1 MRRLIVLL
9 SMLAASVF
17 AGEQMIS
24 ADGSEVALYPN
35 AKRGVNETPATKAS
49 GTETFAVVK
58 RQGNMIQVR
67 NSSGQE
73 LWAEARA
80 LKVFNQAQ
88 GASMDL
94 GAGKIDGFLD
104 NPATVYVLQE
114 DASAM
119 AGLDLQRSFI
129 EAVQGNMDRE
139 VTERKNSENR

>member
-9 SMLAASVF
+9 SMLAVSAF
-17 AGEQMIS
+17 AGQLIS
-24 ADGSEVALYPN
+24 KDGNEVPLYAN
-35 AKRGVNETPATKAS
+35 AKRGMNEAPVTKAS
-49 GTETFAVVK
+49 GTETFAVVTK
-58 RQGNMIQVR
+58 KGNMTQVR
-67 NSSGQE
+67 TAAGQE
-73 LWAEARA
+73 LWAETSS
-80 LKVFNQAQ
+80 LKEFSQAT
-88 GASMDL
+88 GAAMDL

-104 NPATVYVLQE
+104 NPATIYVLNE

>member
-9 SMLAASVF
+9 SMLATGVF
-17 AGEQMIS
+17 AEQLIS

-58 RQGNMIQVR
+58 RSGNMIQVR
-67 NSSGQE
+67 NSAGQE

-88 GASMDL
+88 GAAMDL

-114 DASAM
+114 ETSAM

>member
-1 MRRLIVLL
+1 MRRLIVVL
-9 SMLAASVF
+9 SMLATSVF
-17 AGEQMIS
+17 AEQMIS
-24 ADGSEVALYPN
+24 ADGSEVSLYTN

-114 DASAM
+114 ETSAM

>member
-1 MRRLIVLL
+1 MRRLIVLISIL
-9 SMLAASVF
+9 TANVF
-17 AGEQMIS
+17 AQQMIS
-24 ADGSEVALYPN
+24 KDGSEVPLYPK
-35 AKRGVNETPATKAS
+35 AKRSVNETPATKAS
-49 GTETFAVVK
+49 GTETFAVVSK
-58 RQGNMIQVR
+58 SGNMIQVR
-67 NSSGQE
+67 NSAGQE
-73 LWAEARA
+73 LWAEASA

-104 NPATVYVLQE
+104 NPATIYVLNE